1 MTESPAPG
9 TEQGAAGLHRP
20 RLLIFDG
27 AAGFSCT
34 LESAEAVDARLAEW
48 RALASEAN
56 LKELTDEGARL
67 EWPRPID
74 VSRIQDLASAE
85 KDCCSFLGFE
95 LQESPDSVT
104 LEIRAPEDGRAVISS
119 LIGS

>member
-1 MTESPAPG
+1 VTESPATGPD
-9 TEQGAAGLHRP
+9 QGSAGLHRP

-48 RALASEAN
+48 RALASEAVS
-56 LKELTDEGARL
+56 KKFTDDGARL

-74 VSRIQDLASAE
+74 VSRIQDLATAE

-95 LQESPDSVT
+95 IQETPDSVT
-104 LEIRAPEDGRAVISS
+104 LEIRAPEDGRAVINS